1 MDFHKRQVGFLDST
15 DEQNYHQTHLGST
28 AAQRECAFPPII
40 EEQDDRRFGNH
51 SMSCLGYFDRDQNRN
66 PGSHHY
72 SSSIEVNTCPQDLVG
87 DGYWEHCVDANRGH
101 RVMSQQRDSAPT
113 TDLSHLPPVRKQ
125 DFFETLSPVGICTT
139 ETGAADLN
147 DASVFNEE
155 LGHCKLPA
163 WPSKRAP
170 CSPPNFQKELSFQV
184 KRTVA
189 SQRKNQHCYDSPKK
203 GHYHRQEK
211 LTTSNYSNG
220 PSIEVA
226 PGEFLPL
233 RGAIETWKAVQCD
246 YYIPS
251 TCFACSDTI
260 FCIQDARFVLCP
272 MCRVVSPIDIENAA
286 DEASCSTFG
295 VGLGF
300 TFDELA
306 KWQEELSGARL
317 SASTSW

>member
-113 TDLSHLPPVRKQ
+113 TDLSNQWYQHYSHLPPVRKQ
-125 DFFETLSPVGICTT
+125 DFFETLPPVGIGTT

-226 PGEFLPL
+226 PGALSKRGKQSSVTTISHLPAL
-233 RGAIETWKAVQCD
+233 RAATQYSVYRTRD
-246 YYIPS
+246 LFY
-251 TCFACSDTI
+251 
-260 FCIQDARFVLCP
+260 ARC
-272 MCRVVSPIDIENAA
+272 AA
-286 DEASCSTFG
+286 
-295 VGLGF
+295 L
-300 TFDELA
+300 
-306 KWQEELSGARL
+306 
-317 SASTSW
+317 